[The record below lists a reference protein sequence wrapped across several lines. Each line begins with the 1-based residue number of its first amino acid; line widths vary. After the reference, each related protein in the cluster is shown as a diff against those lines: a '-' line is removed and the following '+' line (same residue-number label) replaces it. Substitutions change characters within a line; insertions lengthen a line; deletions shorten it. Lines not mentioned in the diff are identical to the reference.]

1 MEENN
6 KKQKL
11 SRVDRMPRG
20 LTPLNDFAY
29 DPNDLTSTDGIIFR
43 REDIPSDV
51 LDKTQNLSSNDI
63 FQDGNKT
70 FTLKRVVKDDKTE
83 KDGLGE
89 FCKSTVQ
96 GSIQAI
102 AVKVVT
108 GALVVVLCGLG
119 INLGTSSN
127 STSNQP
133 TINKSNGSTQSSENT
148 NNNSKNNSSNK
159 KANNSS
165 EPNLNNS
172 SDKETTIVSNKDKEA
187 TYNSQNGNDSNS
199 TNTQTNTQ
207 NSQTANNNSTENN
220 SSTNSNTNASQ
231 DTQKNSQNSQS
242 AETDVSSQT
251 NNNTTSD
258 SSSQTN
264 QSNSSSNSSDN
275 AE

>member
-172 SDKETTIVSNKDKEA
+172 SDKETIVSNKDKEA

-231 DTQKNSQNSQS
+231 DTQKDSQNSQS
-242 AETDVSSQT
+242 TETDVSSQT

>member
-172 SDKETTIVSNKDKEA
+172 SDKETIVSNKDKEA

-199 TNTQTNTQ
+199 TNTQINTQ

-231 DTQKNSQNSQS
+231 DTQKDSQNSQS
-242 AETDVSSQT
+242 TETDVSSQT

>member
-172 SDKETTIVSNKDKEA
+172 SDKETIVSNKDKEA

-231 DTQKNSQNSQS
+231 DTQKDSQNSQS

>member
-29 DPNDLTSTDGIIFR
+29 DPDDLTSTGGIIFR

-51 LDKTQNLSSNDI
+51 LNETQNLSSNDI
-63 FQDGNKT
+63 IQDGNKA
-70 FTLKRVVKDDKTE
+70 FTLKRVVKDEKAE

-172 SDKETTIVSNKDKEA
+172 SDKETIVSNKDKEA

-220 SSTNSNTNASQ
+220 SSTNSNKNTSQ
-231 DTQKNSQNSQS
+231 DTQKDSQNSQNT
-242 AETDVSSQT
+242 ETDASSQT

>member
-1 MEENN
+1 MKENN

-172 SDKETTIVSNKDKEA
+172 SDKETIVSNKDKEA

>member
-29 DPNDLTSTDGIIFR
+29 DPDDLTSTDGIVFR

-51 LDKTQNLSSNDI
+51 LDETQNLSSNDI

-172 SDKETTIVSNKDKEA
+172 SDKETIVSNKDKEA

-231 DTQKNSQNSQS
+231 DTQKDSQNSQS

>member
-172 SDKETTIVSNKDKEA
+172 SDKETIVSNKDKEA

>member
-20 LTPLNDFAY
+20 LTPLNDFTY
-29 DPNDLTSTDGIIFR
+29 DPDDLTSTDGIIFR

-51 LDKTQNLSSNDI
+51 LDETQNLSSNDI
-63 FQDGNKT
+63 IQDGNKT
-70 FTLKRVVKDDKTE
+70 FTLKRVVKNDKTE

-108 GALVVVLCGLG
+108 GALIVVLCGLG

-127 STSNQP
+127 SASSQP
-133 TINKSNGSTQSSENT
+133 TINKSNESTQSSGNT
-148 NNNSKNNSSNK
+148 KNNSKNNSSEK
-159 KANNSS
+159 KVNDSFG
-165 EPNLNNS
+165 PDLNNN
-172 SDKETTIVSNKDKEA
+172 SDKETIISNKDKES
-187 TYNSQNGNDSNS
+187 TSNSQNGNDSNS

-220 SSTNSNTNASQ
+220 SSTNSNTNTSQ
-231 DTQKNSQNSQS
+231 DTQKDSQNSQS
-242 AETDVSSQT
+242 TETDASSQT
-251 NNNTTSD
+251 NNNIPSD

-264 QSNSSSNSSDN
+264 QSNSSSNSNDN
-275 AE
+275 PE

>member
-29 DPNDLTSTDGIIFR
+29 DPNDLTSTDGIVFR

-172 SDKETTIVSNKDKEA
+172 SDKETIVSNKDKEA

-220 SSTNSNTNASQ
+220 SSTNSNKNTSQ
-231 DTQKNSQNSQS
+231 DTQKDSQNSQNT
-242 AETDVSSQT
+242 ETDASSQT